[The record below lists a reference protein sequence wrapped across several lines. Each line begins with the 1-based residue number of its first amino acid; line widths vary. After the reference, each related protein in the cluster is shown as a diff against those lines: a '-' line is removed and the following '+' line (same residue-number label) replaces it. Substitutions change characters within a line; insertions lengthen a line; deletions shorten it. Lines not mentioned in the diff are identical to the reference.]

1 MRLTWRDGAAS
12 AFVGTAVVLYTLW
25 AAGIAMTTYS
35 TTAIGLVVFGLGW
48 AGCVTN
54 QREMAVVYGVDET
67 RSRPTTTYAVAAS
80 ILGAIALI
88 AGIGT
93 LFTGSEPLLLVLLGA
108 LVAVWLI
115 ATARHGFGWWTR
127 KVHESER
134 PLARAA

>member
-1 MRLTWRDGAAS
+1 MRLTWRDAAAS
-12 AFVGTAVVLYTLW
+12 AFVGTAVVLYALW
-25 AAGIAMTTYS
+25 AAGVAMTTYS
-35 TTAIGLVVFGLGW
+35 SRAAGLVVFALGW

-54 QREMAVVYGVDET
+54 QREMAVVYGVDAT

-88 AGIGT
+88 AGIAT
-93 LFTGSEPLLLVLLGA
+93 LLTGSEPLLLVLLGA

-127 KVHESER
+127 KVHEPER